1 VKLIELTPKCQFV
14 VIPDKGKKRLLDL
27 VNKDRKC
34 VDVMFIAAHG
44 TPGEDGTVQGMLQ
57 LLGIRYTGPNTLA
70 SAIAMNKVRTADI
83 YRSAGIATPEF
94 VHFTKKEWQKNKA
107 VLSAK
112 IETTIG
118 FPAVIKPVDQG
129 SAVGVEIPKNKQE
142 LEAGIAR
149 VLKKFSWLMVQ
160 QYIRG
165 QEATCGVIEKRGV
178 PFALPPT
185 HILPNYG
192 EFYDY
197 VSKYKT
203 GGSTHVCPADF
214 DDAVNAKIQ
223 DVAIKAHQ
231 ALWCT
236 GMSRTDIFVDEE
248 SKVWAIETNTIPG
261 MTPTSLLPEAAA
273 KGGISFPEMLDL
285 IILASL

>member
-1 VKLIELTPKCQFV
+1 
-14 VIPDKGKKRLLDL
+14 
-27 VNKDRKC
+27 
-34 VDVMFIAAHG
+34 MFIAAHG